1 MVRRNVHS
9 IKLEPKV
16 WKTVKVVAAQRDV
29 TIGELVE
36 QAILEKLTRMGLAPP
51 SESP

>member
-9 IKLEPKV
+9 IKLDPAV
-16 WKTVKVVAAQRDV
+16 WRRVKVVAAERDV

-36 QAILEKLTRMGLAPP
+36 QAILDKLTRMGGPRP
-51 SESP
+51 SP